1 MKTKLVSKVVLGVAA
16 VLLTFGVSTVIHA
29 DTTQNVTI
37 KTQQDLNSYLN
48 NVGADFSGD
57 SVTFS
62 NDVTLTFPPNKTY
75 FIKSSNLLWNIP
87 SNSGADIDLNGS
99 SIIIDSKP
107 SFQVR
112 VSNGG
117 SEANR
122 KLIKNGNV
130 IGSASDG
137 KGGNFYLTALK
148 AHDFGIF
155 NMNFYNSHKMGSH
168 LFDLAGTSNFDF
180 NNLGVY
186 GYGTSGS
193 TVDSLSVLA
202 NADAHLV
209 YAEAIQVDSAYK
221 DAFGTNALSTNSYA
235 IYKEIT
241 VPSNINDKN
250 ANVTQKVS
258 LRNSKFAPYDGV
270 TGHGLIVNNNNLKS
284 NQKFSSIA
292 IGQHS
297 GNKVA
302 SASITNN
309 IFDSTVYTTIKDD
322 NGQLYNDKRFY
333 PIHFRNV
340 EKTTIFQKNN
350 EFINQHGCAK
360 SNGYAGAGL
369 YVAYYK

>member
-1 MKTKLVSKVVLGVAA
+1 MKSVSKIVLGVAA
-16 VLLTFGVSTVIHA
+16 IFLTSGISTVSHA
-29 DTTQNVTI
+29 DAIQNVTI

-48 NVGADFSGD
+48 KTGTDFSGD

-62 NDVTLTFPPNKTY
+62 NDVTLTFPQNKTY

-87 SNSGADIDLNGS
+87 SKSGADIDLNGS
-99 SIIIDSKP
+99 SIVIDSVP

-112 VSNGG
+112 IFNGG
-117 SEANR
+117 SDDNR
-122 KLIKNGNV
+122 KLLKNGNV

-186 GYGTSGS
+186 GYGMSGS
-193 TVDSLSVLA
+193 TVESLTKV
-202 NADAHLV
+202 ADTDPHLV

-221 DAFGTNALSTNSYA
+221 DAFGTNALSTQSYA
-235 IYKEIT
+235 IYNGIP
-241 VPSNINDKN
+241 VPSNVNDKD

-258 LRNSKFAPYDGV
+258 LRNSKFAPYNGV
-270 TGHGLIVNNNNLKS
+270 TGHGLIVNNGNLKS
-284 NQKFSSIA
+284 NQTFSSTA

-309 IFDSTVYTTIKDD
+309 IFNSTVYTVIKDD
-322 NGQLYNDKRFY
+322 KGQLYNDKRFY

-340 EKTTIFQKNN
+340 KKTTILQKNN
-350 EFINQHGCAK
+350 TFINQHGYVV